1 MAIKVFD
8 PNQIGVIV
16 GVSAIQGFA
25 EDSMLAVDNED
36 AKYGITSD
44 VHGDVTRFRQNKNIA
59 KVTLTLTQSSP
70 SNDVLSSFLE
80 ADRKSN
86 AGVFNFMIKD
96 NSGTTLFTS
105 VNAYVEKQATVEF
118 GNDNKNREWTIICIN
133 PSNFVGGV
141 K

>member
-8 PNQIGVIV
+8 PNQLSVTA
-16 GVSAIQGFA
+16 GVSPIQGFP
-25 EDSMLAVDNED
+25 EDTMLTIETED

-44 VHGDVTRFRQNKNIA
+44 IHGDVTRFRQNKNIA
-59 KVTLTLTQSSP
+59 KVTLPLTQSSP
-70 SNDVLSSFLE
+70 SNDVFSSFLE

-86 AGVFNFMIKD
+86 AGVFKFMIKD
-96 NSGTTLFTS
+96 NSGTSIFTS

>member
-8 PNQIGVIV
+8 PNQTSVV
-16 GVSAIQGFA
+16 AGVSPIQGFA
-25 EDSMLAVDNED
+25 EDSMLSIETED
-36 AKYGITSD
+36 AKYAINTD
-44 VHGDVTRFRQNKNIA
+44 VHGRVTRFRQNKNIA

>member
-8 PNQIGVIV
+8 PNQTSVV
-16 GVSAIQGFA
+16 AGVSPIQGFT
-25 EDSMLAVDNED
+25 EDSMLSIETED
-36 AKYGITSD
+36 AKYAINTD
-44 VHGDVTRFRQNKNIA
+44 IHGRVTRFRQNKNIA

>member
-8 PNQIGVIV
+8 PNQTSVV
-16 GVSAIQGFA
+16 AGVSPIQGFA
-25 EDSMLAVDNED
+25 EDSMLSIETED

-44 VHGDVTRFRQNKNIA
+44 AHGDVTRFRQNKNIA

>member
-8 PNQIGVIV
+8 PNQISVV
-16 GVSAIQGFA
+16 AGVSPIQGFA
-25 EDSMLAVDNED
+25 EDSMLSIEGED
-36 AKYGITSD
+36 AKYIITSD
-44 VHGDVTRFRQNKNIA
+44 IHGNTTRFRQNKNIA

-80 ADRKSN
+80 ADSQNN

-96 NSGTTLFTS
+96 NSGTSLFTS
-105 VNAYVEKQATVEF
+105 VSAYIEKQAVVEF

>member
-8 PNQIGVIV
+8 PNQTSVV
-16 GVSAIQGFA
+16 AGVSSIQGFA
-25 EDSMLAVDNED
+25 EDSMLSIETED

-105 VNAYVEKQATVEF
+105 VNAYVEKQAMVEF

-133 PSNFVGGV
+133 PSNFVGGI